1 MSDLT
6 PTELA
11 AILQVKRSWVITH
24 LPSLP
29 HYRVGNQIR
38 FTTEDVA
45 AIRLVGRNTPKT
57 ADPSGLTP
65 RSRRTA

>member
-11 AILQVKRSWVITH
+11 ELLQVRRAWVITH
-24 LPSLP
+24 LADLP

-38 FTTEDVA
+38 FTEADVA
-45 AIRLVGRNTPKT
+45 AIRQAGRNTPKT

-65 RSRRTA
+65 RSRRSA